1 MALFIKAMPRIDPS
15 NPEKAIKKLTNHII
29 YMQEQLEFVL
39 MNLDSQNI
47 VEIEEDKIIKN
58 DSSLVIDGGE
68 W

>member
-1 MALFIKAMPRIDPS
+1 MALFIKTIPRIDPS
-15 NPEKAIKKLTNHII
+15 KPEEAIKKLTDHII

-47 VEIEEDKIIKN
+47 VEIEESKIIKN